1 MANISDFLED
11 NLSESNIKIESSN
24 SSMPTST
31 FTKQT
36 CPITRALQGLAKTG
50 AHYTNNDAL
59 VVVGG
64 EEIIMDSAEYYA
76 SIDAIEMSLLEA
88 KYSNAPA
95 DEQAAA
101 IARTKERIFAEFNG
115 GDLIDAY
122 DRLFTRVLPNSY
134 LLAEQL
140 SRVVVLLRT
149 ICIKLELEG
158 ADVKQFEM
166 IKNYDYVLTR
176 RPDVL
181 KDELIELLNFT
192 MKLNIK
198 NNLKEDR
205 YLDVDFPRFDCPEFP
220 QNEQIIDANTIEEMK
235 ALYEQKKKVLEYM
248 EKVEKI
254 HTVVIK
260 FLEEVIAELMKKL
273 H

>member
-1 MANISDFLED
+1 MANISYFLE
-11 NLSESNIKIESSN
+11 ESIDSSN
-24 SSMPTST
+24 DSKPLN

-50 AHYTNNDAL
+50 AHYSDNTAL

-64 EEIIMDSAEYYA
+64 EEIIMDSAEYYT

-101 IARTKERIFAEFNG
+101 IERTKERIFSEFTNG

-122 DRLFTRVLPNSY
+122 DRLFPRVLPNSY

-140 SRVVVLLRT
+140 SRVMVLLRT
-149 ICIKLELEG
+149 ICMKMELEG

-166 IKNYDYVLTR
+166 IKNYDYILTR

-198 NNLKEDR
+198 NNLKGDR
-205 YLDVDFPRFDCPEFP
+205 YLDVDFPRFNCPEFP
-220 QNEQIIDANTIEEMK
+220 QNETIINANTIEEMK
-235 ALYEQKKKVLEYM
+235 ALYEQKKKILEYM

-254 HTVVIK
+254 HTIVIK
-260 FLEEVIAELMKKL
+260 FLEEVIIELMKKL

>member
-1 MANISDFLED
+1 
-11 NLSESNIKIESSN
+11 
-24 SSMPTST
+24 
-31 FTKQT
+31 
-36 CPITRALQGLAKTG
+36 
-50 AHYTNNDAL
+50 
-59 VVVGG
+59 
-64 EEIIMDSAEYYA
+64 
-76 SIDAIEMSLLEA
+76 LEA

-101 IARTKERIFAEFNG
+101 IARTKERIFGEFTD

-122 DRLFTRVLPNSY
+122 DRLFPRVLPNSY

-149 ICIKLELEG
+149 ICIKMELEG
-158 ADVKQFEM
+158 MDVKQFEM

-198 NNLKEDR
+198 NNLKGEN
-205 YLDVDFPRFDCPEFP
+205 YLDILQFDCPEFP
-220 QNEQIIDANTIEEMK
+220 QNEPIIEANTIEEMK
-235 ALYEQKKKVLEYM
+235 SLYAQKKKVLEYM
-248 EKVEKI
+248 EKVEKA
-254 HTVVIK
+254 HTIAIK
-260 FLEEVIAELMKKL
+260 LLEEVIAELMKKL

>member
-1 MANISDFLED
+1 MANISDFLE
-11 NLSESNIKIESSN
+11 ESNDSPNDSKPS
-24 SSMPTST
+24 

-36 CPITRALQGLAKTG
+36 CPITRALQALAKTG

-101 IARTKERIFAEFNG
+101 IARTKERIFAEFIVIDECAND
-115 GDLIDAY
+115 DLIDAY
-122 DRLFTRVLPNSY
+122 DRLFPKVLPNSY

-149 ICIKLELEG
+149 ICMKMELEG
-158 ADVKQFEM
+158 ADVRQFEM

-198 NNLKEDR
+198 NNLKGDN
-205 YLDVDFPRFDCPEFP
+205 YLDVDFPRFECPEFP
-220 QNEQIIDANTIEEMK
+220 QNESIIDANTIEEMK
-235 ALYEQKKKVLEYM
+235 LLYAQKKKILEYM

-254 HTVVIK
+254 HTIVIK
-260 FLEEVIAELMKKL
+260 FLEQVIAELMKKL
-273 H
+273 R